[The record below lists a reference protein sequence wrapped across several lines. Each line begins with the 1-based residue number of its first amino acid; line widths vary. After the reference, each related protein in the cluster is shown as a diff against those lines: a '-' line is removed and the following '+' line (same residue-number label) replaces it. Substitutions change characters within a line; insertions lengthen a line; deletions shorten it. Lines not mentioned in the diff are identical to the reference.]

1 MELVGRV
8 GDPPPLKWSTL
19 MLCDTH
25 AVKRAALE
33 GVAISLLEAPARYDW
48 DELEHKIPTLLQAR
62 QKKRLC
68 R

>member
-1 MELVGRV
+1 MTR
-8 GDPPPLKWSTL
+8 PPLKRSTL

-25 AVKRAALE
+25 AVNRAALE
-33 GVAISLLEAPARYDW
+33 DAVIPLLEAPARYDW
-48 DELEHKIPTLLQAR
+48 DELEHKIPILLQAR

>member
-1 MELVGRV
+1 
-8 GDPPPLKWSTL
+8 

-33 GVAISLLEAPARYDW
+33 DAVIPLLEAPARYDW